1 MLVRFRKE
9 GVETMPDNESGS
21 LVKTLR
27 PFHVW
32 ALGVG
37 IVLVGEYMG
46 WNFTAAKGGVLG
58 ALLAMLVAGIM
69 YVMISL
75 CASELGS
82 ATKLAGGPYD
92 WARLFIGPGAAA
104 IVGLAVYM
112 EYIALEA
119 ADAIVVAFI
128 AQSIFPEIQVF
139 PVTLLVIA
147 LLTFINY
154 RGVVAALTLNFFLT
168 MIAFIAIVVF
178 FFATA
183 FGTVDIHPEY
193 LFQGALPN
201 GMIGLFAALQFGPW
215 FYLGIEG
222 AAMCAEEC
230 KHPSRAVPL
239 GQQAGMITL
248 LIGAAMTLFLCS
260 VLIPADTLG
269 VSVYP
274 LFEAAQNSKIFI
286 FIAALGLGTFLTCIA
301 SANGCVCDSSRS
313 WFALS
318 RDNYVSS
325 WFSDIHPKYNTP
337 YRAVIFTMPVAIGF
351 AFSGFLDQV
360 ITFSIIS
367 GLLCYVLIPFSLIRF
382 RNLFPETTNKV
393 RPFVSPLQPFIAYF
407 AIAIAITILSTLFW
421 GYKYNLI
428 FGFVFYGIAY
438 FYFSHKH
445 KTSTAENNWAE
456 MGWPEPRGSVSAI
469 REKEVLGF
477 GDE

>member
-1 MLVRFRKE
+1 MSE
-9 GVETMPDNESGS
+9 HESAS

-46 WNFTAAKGGVLG
+46 WNFTVAKGGILG
-58 ALLAMLVAGIM
+58 SMLAMLVAGTM

-82 ATKLAGGPYD
+82 STKLAGGPYD
-92 WARLFIGPGAAA
+92 WARLFVGPGAAA
-104 IVGLAVYM
+104 SVGLDVYM

-128 AQSIFPEIQVF
+128 AQSIFPELQVF

-154 RGVVAALTLNFFLT
+154 RGVVAALTLNFILT
-168 MIAFIAIVVF
+168 MIAFIAIVAF

-183 FGTVDIHPEY
+183 FGTVNIHPEY

-248 LIGAAMTLFLCS
+248 LIGAAMTLYLCS
-260 VLIPADTLG
+260 VLIPTDMLG

-274 LFEAAQNSKIFI
+274 LFEAAQNSGVFI
-286 FIAALGLGTFLTCIA
+286 FIALLGLGTFLTCVA

-318 RDNYVSS
+318 RDKYVSS
-325 WFSDIHPKYNTP
+325 WFSAVHPRYNTP

-360 ITFSIIS
+360 ITFSIVS

-382 RNLFPETTNKV
+382 RNLFPESTSKV
-393 RPFVSPLQPFIAYF
+393 RPFVGPFQPYIAYF

-428 FGFVFYGIAY
+428 FAFVFYGIAY
-438 FYFSHKH
+438 FYFSHRH
-445 KTSTAENNWAE
+445 SSTTENNWAE
-456 MGWPEPRGSVSAI
+456 MGWPLPRGLESARI
-469 REKEVLGF
+469 GKEAIGV

>member
-1 MLVRFRKE
+1 MA
-9 GVETMPDNESGS
+9 ESNSDASHAGG

-27 PFHVW
+27 PYHVW

-46 WNFTAAKGGVLG
+46 WNFTIAKGGVLG
-58 ALLAMLVAGIM
+58 SLFAMLVAGTM
-69 YVMISL
+69 YTIISL

-92 WARLFIGPGAAA
+92 WARLFVGPGAAA

-112 EYIALEA
+112 EFIALEA

-128 AQSIFPEIQVF
+128 ATEIFPQLQVF

-154 RGVVAALTLNFFLT
+154 RGVVGALTLNFALT
-168 MIAFIAIVVF
+168 MLAFFAIIAF

-183 FGTVDIHPEY
+183 FGVVETHPGY
-193 LFQGALPN
+193 LLEGAMPN
-201 GMIGLFAALQFGPW
+201 GLIGLFAALQFGPW
-215 FYLGIEG
+215 FFLGIEG

-248 LIGAAMTLFLCS
+248 LVGAAMTIFLCS
-260 VLIPADTLG
+260 MLIPTDTLG

-274 LFEAAQNSKIFI
+274 LFEAAQNGGIFI
-286 FIAALGLGTFLTCIA
+286 FIALLGLGTFLTCIA
-301 SANGCVCDSSRS
+301 SANGCVCDASRS
-313 WFALS
+313 WYALS
-318 RDNYVSS
+318 RDEYVSP
-325 WFSDIHPKYNTP
+325 WFAAVHPKYSTP
-337 YRAVIFTMPVAIGF
+337 YRAVIFTAPIAVAF
-351 AFSGFLDQV
+351 AFSGYLDQV

-382 RNLFPETTNKV
+382 RKLFPTNTSKV
-393 RPFVSPLQPFIAYF
+393 RPFAGPLQPYIAYF
-407 AIAIAITILSTLFW
+407 AIGIALLIMSTLFW
-421 GYKYNLI
+421 GYKYNLL
-428 FGFVFYGIAY
+428 FGLLFYTIAY
-438 FYFSHKH
+438 FYFSSKR
-445 KTSTAENNWAE
+445 KKSSGNEPIWSE
-456 MGWPEPRGSVSAI
+456 LGWPDPETAGSQHI
-469 REKEVLGF
+469 KEVNGI
-477 GDE
+477 ECSR